1 MLIAQLT
8 DTHIVARGEKA
19 YGRVDTAG
27 ALRAAVARINGFSP
41 RIEAVFVTGDLTDE
55 GTAAE
60 YDHLAEILSDLAP
73 PFHLAM
79 GNHDDRAALRAAFPD
94 HAYLGSDP
102 DFVHYSLRLGT
113 GGAAWDVVMLDT
125 TVPGRPDGA
134 LCEARLDWLERTLAA
149 DPDIPALVMQHHPP
163 FETGIAHMDAMRL
176 NKGAQDERT
185 VLDRHTRV
193 RHLACGHVHRAV
205 TGMLG
210 RVPVSIAPSPAH
222 SVALSLDPD
231 AGAELTMEP
240 ALLRLFRLGPH
251 GDLVTHLAPVTP
263 PDGPHGF

>member
-8 DTHIVARGEKA
+8 DTHIVRRGTLA
-19 YGRVDTAG
+19 YDRVDTAT
-27 ALRAAVARINGFSP
+27 ALRNAIACVNRFAP
-41 RIEAVFVTGDLTDE
+41 MIEAVFITGDLTDE
-55 GTAAE
+55 GTAEE
-60 YDHLAEILSDLAP
+60 YDHLAEILSELRRP
-73 PFHLAM
+73 YYLAM

-94 HAYLGSDP
+94 HGYLVAEP
-102 DFVHYSLRLGT
+102 DFVQYSVTLGT
-113 GGAAWDVVMLDT
+113 GAAAWEVTVLDST
-125 TVPGRPDGA
+125 TPGRPDGA
-134 LCEARLDWLERTLAA
+134 LCARRLEWLDRTLAA
-149 DPDIPALVMQHHPP
+149 DAETPALVMQHHPP

-185 VLDRHTRV
+185 ILDRHPRV

-231 AGAELTMEP
+231 AGAEMAMEP
-240 ALLRLFRLGPH
+240 AFLRLFRLAPH
-251 GDLVTHLAPVTP
+251 GDLVTHLAPVIP
-263 PDGPHGF
+263 PEGPHGF